1 MFPTK
6 RILHPT
12 DFSERSADAFQVAC
26 ALARDQGGHL
36 VILHV
41 VPRPVPAAEVQEV
54 ALFEAAEGAEQELR
68 NYREE
73 MRQKLERLKV
83 PYLAGRVQRV
93 LGEGEVATEIVR
105 AARDLSCDLIVMGT
119 HGRTGDAR
127 RLLGSV
133 AEAVTQE
140 APCPVLCLKGP
151 LPQPVPAEAPTR
163 EEVDVVL

>member
-1 MFPTK
+1 MLPTK

-26 ALARDQGGHL
+26 ALARDRGGHL
-36 VILHV
+36 VILYV
-41 VPRPVPAAEVQEV
+41 VPRPVPATEVQDV
-54 ALFEAAEGAEQELR
+54 ALFEAAERDEQELR
-68 NYREE
+68 SYRAE
-73 MRQKLERLKV
+73 MRRKLERLKV
-83 PYLAGRVQRV
+83 PYLTGHVERV
-93 LGEGEVATEIVR
+93 LGEGEVATEILR

-133 AEAVTQE
+133 AEAVTQG

-151 LPQPVPAEAPTR
+151 LPQAVPTESPGL
-163 EEVDVVL
+163 EELDVVL